1 MNLFISYKLFD
12 YKNSVKLI
20 EMEYG
25 VKKKNVLYNNN
36 MKINSD
42 HDDEKSIGNSNYSI
56 LKCE

>member
-1 MNLFISYKLFD
+1 MFD

-36 MKINSD
+36 IKINSD
-42 HDDEKSIGNSNYSI
+42 HDDEKSIGYSNYSI